1 MMASTFTRPVT
12 RRALHF
18 AAAAALVLVAGTAWG
33 EPRFSVSAD
42 STEVTDHRTGLV
54 WQRCSA
60 GQSYAAGTCTGS
72 AATFT
77 YEQALLHAR
86 SQPGWRLPN
95 VKELSS
101 LVDETRSFPAVDP
114 IFPQTTANY
123 FWTSSPLAGWTYY
136 AWYVYFGYG
145 GVSYNPRNNAYPVRL
160 VR

>member
-1 MMASTFTRPVT
+1 MMTSTFTMPVT

-42 STEVTDHRTGLV
+42 STEVTDHRSGLV

-60 GQSYAAGTCTGS
+60 GQLYAAGACTGS

-77 YEQALLHAR
+77 HEQALLHAR

-101 LVDETRSFPAVDP
+101 LVDETRSFPAIDP
-114 IFPQTTANY
+114 IFPQTPADL
-123 FWTSSPLAGWTYY
+123 FWTSSPRSHPPRI
-136 AWYVYFGYG
+136 AWYVNFDGGSVGSENRGY
-145 GVSYNPRNNAYPVRL
+145 AFPVRL